1 MEDFLL
7 RNPSYIAFCPPTTS
21 IIYVCNPD
29 SMIVMFSGMRVDAFL
44 KGDEHHDDE
53 LENGNG
59 TESEE
64 DAYREK
70 TSLYLIGEIL
80 N

>member
-1 MEDFLL
+1 M
-7 RNPSYIAFCPPTTS
+7 
-21 IIYVCNPD
+21 
-29 SMIVMFSGMRVDAFL
+29 DAFL

-80 N
+80 RCIFFSNPI